1 MLIHLSIDP
10 SLVSKFCRILQ
21 KTKSIEKQ
29 FCNNG
34 TRMCTNGIPTCMSL
48 SLSMPEM
55 RFILKID

>member
-1 MLIHLSIDP
+1 MSHKKP
-10 SLVSKFCRILQ
+10 KSKRKEDKKLLQ